1 MTNPRRAIEE
11 PADRG
16 PGFLSRHKAAIAV
29 LVSLAVLVGGG
40 VGAYFMAR
48 QQLAGLFVAKDYPG
62 PGEVAVT
69 VTIPKGTSLTGIGE
83 LLVAADVVASG
94 EAFTRAASL
103 NPEATK
109 IQAGT
114 FQLKTRL
121 PAADALAML
130 LDPSNLQRKTFTLRE
145 GKWLADHVKVM
156 SKASGIP
163 AKQFEAV
170 LKDVGAL
177 DLPSWATATAEGF
190 IFPDTYEVPDEPT
203 AKNMVALAT
212 TRFNDVIDEIGF
224 EKRAK
229 ALGVKPYDALIVAS
243 IIEREVF
250 RDSDRAKV
258 ARVIYNRLDAGMRLQ
273 MDSTVAYASG
283 KTGTVWTTQAERDS
297 DSPYNTYKHQGLPIG
312 PIASPAKAALKAA
325 VAPAQGDW
333 LFFMPINL
341 DTGETR
347 FSTTLAEHN
356 KAVAELQAWCKLS
369 DANRKKCA

>member
-11 PADRG
+11 PADSG
-16 PGFLSRHKAAIAV
+16 PGFFARHKAAIAV
-29 LVSLAVLVGGG
+29 VLALSVLVGGG
-40 VGAYFMAR
+40 LGAYFVAR
-48 QQLAGLFVAKDYPG
+48 QQLDGLFAAKDYPG

-83 LLVAADVVASG
+83 LLVAADVVASV

-103 NPEATK
+103 NPEATG

-114 FQLKTRL
+114 YQLKTRL
-121 PAADALAML
+121 PAAEALAML

-170 LKDVGAL
+170 LKDVDTLG
-177 DLPSWATATAEGF
+177 LPSWATGTAEGF
-190 IFPDTYEVPDEPT
+190 IFPDTYEVPDEPS
-203 AKNMVALAT
+203 AKNMVALTT
-212 TRFNDVIDEIGF
+212 TRFNDVIDQIGF

-229 ALGVKPYDALIVAS
+229 ALGVTPYDALTVAS

-250 RDSDRAKV
+250 RDADRAKV

-273 MDSTVAYASG
+273 MDSTVAYAAG

-297 DSPYNTYKHQGLPIG
+297 DSPYNTYKHLGLPIG
-312 PIASPAKAALKAA
+312 PISSPGKAALKAA
-325 VAPAQGDW
+325 VTPADGPW
-333 LFFMPINL
+333 LFFMPVNL

-347 FSTTLAEHN
+347 FTRTLAEHN